1 MATWSDGPEL
11 RAKQY
16 AQTYERI
23 ILKELGFD
31 FDGIVFSTTCQSA
44 IKALHYEALYQR
56 ERDVYL
62 RIEEEGVTDVC
73 GCRIPK
79 MVHAD
84 DELWGVE
91 MRIVSPPF
99 VLDFAGAYLD
109 FPPEF
114 PDDVMEAWRAE
125 KREQFGADWA
135 RVQDIMREFRS
146 MGIYLADVKPG
157 NITL

>member
-1 MATWSDGPEL
+1 MANLREGPEL

-16 AQTYERI
+16 AQRYDRVI
-23 ILKELGFD
+23 VSELGFGY
-31 FDGIVFSTTCQSA
+31 DGIVFSTSCQSA
-44 IKALHYEALYQR
+44 IKALRYEPLYQR

-62 RIEEEGVTDVC
+62 RIEENEVSDVAGVS
-73 GCRIPK
+73 IPR
-79 MVHAD
+79 MIHAD
-84 DELWGVE
+84 DELWVVE
-91 MRIVSPPF
+91 MEIVSPPF

-109 FPPEF
+109 FPPDF

-125 KREQFGADWA
+125 KREQFGADWP

-157 NITL
+157 NISF